1 MNGELAGQ
9 CPATANKAFRH
20 ACRKEWSKILERAR
34 YPLARALILALA
46 FGLLM
51 TARSTFAYENSRTS
65 EFIYAGGTESIQGGC
80 GGKLELTHSSMT
92 FQCPEGSITI
102 PYHSITLMQ
111 YRPSLS
117 RAVRHMKLPW
127 KVKPNGSGGKKNLF
141 FTVLYKR
148 GDQMHALVLRVQ
160 PEEMRPYLAE
170 IELSTGKRIQVWD
183 YRGFD

>member
-1 MNGELAGQ
+1 MQSAGYLRG
-9 CPATANKAFRH
+9 T
-20 ACRKEWSKILERAR
+20 
-34 YPLARALILALA
+34 LILGLA
-46 FGLLM
+46 FGLFI
-51 TARSTFAYENSRTS
+51 TAAPILAYEKTGASD
-65 EFIYAGGTESIQGGC
+65 FIYAGGTESIQSGC

-102 PYHSITLMQ
+102 PYRSITLMQ
-111 YRPSLS
+111 YRPSVS
-117 RAVRHMKLPW
+117 RAVRHMKIPW

-148 GDQMHALVLRVQ
+148 GDQMQALVLRVQ